1 MIYAKPGTAGAV
13 VTLKPRYGNY
23 INGEFVAPVGG
34 QYFTNTSPVDASV
47 IGEFP
52 RSDAKDID
60 KALDAAHDTDAYS
73 SSVQAAKHALLNP
86 DTLPSVRRTHGTG
99 RFLNAKLTLFRKVW
113 LGLPVNIEAIG
124 GDEHKR

>member
-1 MIYAKPGTAGAV
+1 MIYAKPHSQGSVLALQA
-13 VTLKPRYGNY
+13 RYGNY

-60 KALDAAHDTDAYS
+60 KAL
-73 SSVQAAKHALLNP
+73 
-86 DTLPSVRRTHGTG
+86 
-99 RFLNAKLTLFRKVW
+99 
-113 LGLPVNIEAIG
+113 
-124 GDEHKR
+124 